1 MLTHV
6 VAGRHETP
14 SSTEA
19 RTWSTGKAE
28 ARQIPLESQ
37 ELHAAHG
44 LCRPKS
50 NPCALH
56 THGGALTCCPRA
68 APAAR
73 SMTEIT
79 RCHAEMLEKELRI
92 KAKEAR
98 LEQAEK
104 KLAARDAE
112 LAEKDRENAA
122 KDSEIS
128 AKKEELRQAA
138 EQVGGWVG
146 GWGVGSCARHV
157 LVAHVA
163 WRMPVAAR
171 RRSFCAHW
179 LTHERVRV

>member
-1 MLTHV
+1 
-6 VAGRHETP
+6 
-14 SSTEA
+14 
-19 RTWSTGKAE
+19 
-28 ARQIPLESQ
+28 
-37 ELHAAHG
+37 
-44 LCRPKS
+44 
-50 NPCALH
+50 
-56 THGGALTCCPRA
+56 
-68 APAAR
+68 
-73 SMTEIT
+73 MTEIT

-146 GWGVGSCARHV
+146 RRQLCEARPGRACG
-157 LVAHVA
+157 VAHA
-163 WRMPVAAR
+163 CGGKAALIL
-171 RRSFCAHW
+171 CTLAD
-179 LTHERVRV
+179 T